1 MLEIKILDEIEELEI
16 TDGNLIITEGDIDI
30 VHVDKK
36 LKLPL
41 KDDAANP
48 TINFGDGDTGFYE
61 GADDIIG
68 ISIAGT
74 ANFVIENDKIRA
86 INAAGPVLLNEGCTA
101 SNPTLIPDR
110 SDLDTGISSNG
121 ANQLSLIS
129 GGNEALRITEAIGH
143 VSASG
148 SVFDVSNGIPKL
160 NSSGKVPDTNL
171 ELPVSTHSTDT
182 STHGVTTVA
191 DAADLTTHEADT
203 TSIHGITDT
212 SKLCVISTGTYTG
225 DDSVNRAIAH
235 GLGVVPKFVKIAAS
249 GALSPIIQIIE
260 MGVIHFMDAV
270 NYNNLSVTNP
280 TTTNFYIGNATD
292 YAHTANT
299 NGATYSWVAFG

>member
-1 MLEIKILDEIEELEI
+1 MLEVKILDEIEDLEI
-16 TDGNLIITEGDIDI
+16 TNGDLVITEGDIDL
-30 VHVDKK
+30 VHVNKK

-41 KDDAANP
+41 KDDAASP
-48 TINFGDGDTGFYE
+48 TISFGDGDSGFYE

-68 ISIAGT
+68 ISIAGI
-74 ANFVIENDKIRA
+74 AEFVIENDKIRA

-101 SNPTLIPDR
+101 TNPTLIPDR

-121 ANQLSLIS
+121 SNQLSLIA
-129 GGNEALRITEAIGH
+129 GGDEALRITETVGH

-148 SVFDVSNGIPKL
+148 SILDVSNGIPKL
-160 NSSGKVPDTNL
+160 NASAKVPDVNL
-171 ELPVSTHSTDT
+171 ESPVSTHS
-182 STHGVTTVA
+182 
-191 DAADLTTHEADT
+191 ADT

-225 DDSVNRAIAH
+225 DGSVNRAIAH
-235 GLGVVPKFVKIAAS
+235 GLGVVPKFVKITAT
-249 GALSPIIQIIE
+249 GALSPIMEIIE
-260 MGVIHFMDAV
+260 LGIIHFMDAV
-270 NYNNLSVTNP
+270 NYDNLSVTTP

-299 NGATYSWVAFG
+299 NAATYGWVAYG